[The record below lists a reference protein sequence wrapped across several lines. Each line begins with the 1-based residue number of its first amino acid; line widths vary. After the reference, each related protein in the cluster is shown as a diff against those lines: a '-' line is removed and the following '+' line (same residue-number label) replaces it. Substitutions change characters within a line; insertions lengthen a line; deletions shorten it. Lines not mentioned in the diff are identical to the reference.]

1 MSWGAL
7 SITALLGAELAGLP
21 PKVLAAAMLFT
32 SGPVAMVMP
41 LFCLAFVP
49 GVAFKDILYA
59 LVAGLVLVSGIAIC
73 SYWIGVE
80 IAGVGGG
87 LALIAFSVLFSVS
100 KRSFAKSLTSPEIL
114 PYGLLIAAVVL
125 QKLVVPELAVVGVD
139 LAIETDRV
147 SFHVLSSPGIALL
160 AIAILC
166 LVWRPTKERL
176 AQSRDV
182 FRAVTARSWPALL
195 SILAFLMT
203 ARLLVE
209 TGSIQALATTVSAFG
224 LYPAAAFTAAMG
236 AIGSYVTGSGTASTA
251 LFMTSAAATGISFD
265 AAPLFAS
272 LQISAA
278 AHAGVAALPIIAILL
293 AALSNREVGDER
305 TAVRMG
311 LSLGAIWVLIVI
323 ASGSLQIAAVL

>member
-1 MSWGAL
+1 
-7 SITALLGAELAGLP
+7 
-21 PKVLAAAMLFT
+21 MLFT
-32 SGPVAMVMP
+32 SGPAAMVMP

-49 GVAFKDILYA
+49 GVAFKDIPYA

-73 SYWIGVE
+73 SHWIGVE

-87 LALIAFSVLFSVS
+87 LALIVFSVLFSVS

-114 PYGLLIAAVVL
+114 PYGLLIAAVIL

-139 LAIETDRV
+139 LLIETDRV

-182 FRAVTARSWPALL
+182 FRAVTAQSWPALL

-209 TGSIQALATTVSAFG
+209 TGSI
-224 LYPAAAFTAAMG
+224 
-236 AIGSYVTGSGTASTA
+236 
-251 LFMTSAAATGISFD
+251 
-265 AAPLFAS
+265 
-272 LQISAA
+272 
-278 AHAGVAALPIIAILL
+278 
-293 AALSNREVGDER
+293 
-305 TAVRMG
+305 
-311 LSLGAIWVLIVI
+311 
-323 ASGSLQIAAVL
+323 